1 MFDAFAL
8 CFFNKYEV
16 TLGQNIFR
24 KNNLQL
30 VRQKGNS
37 EAVFLS

>member
-8 CFFNKYEV
+8 CFFNKYKV
-16 TLGQNIFR
+16 TIRKNIFG
-24 KNNLQL
+24 KNNLEL
-30 VRQKGNS
+30 VKQKGNS